1 MTTLTL
7 GGKPA
12 QAGFFIFDV
21 TPSTATNQTAWPYL
35 MAFKIFAISSDCLWS
50 FKYSAGVQP
59 NKRCWVLNQLVASE
73 SELKTSIASVLR
85 FSGIDAD
92 SAIIFNEI

>member
-1 MTTLTL
+1 M
-7 GGKPA
+7 
-12 QAGFFIFDV
+12 

-35 MAFKIFAISSDCLWS
+35 MAFKSFAISSDGLWS
-50 FKYSAGVQP
+50 FKNSAGMQT

-85 FSGIDAD
+85 FSGIDSD
-92 SAIIFNEI
+92 SVIIFTEI